1 MTSPIRA
8 LLIEDEPLARRQLRE
23 LAAGVPWLSCV
34 GEVAD
39 GATAVRAIDE
49 LRPDLVFLDIRMPE
63 LSGLEVLER
72 TEHEPA
78 VIFTTAFDQY
88 AVAAFELGALDYLL
102 KPFGRDRFLAAIE
115 RARRALG
122 ATRPD
127 ADDEGDG
134 SSTVARAR
142 AALGTPAGPAE
153 RIFVRDRGRILPIPV
168 REIERLEAEDDYVGV
183 HTRGRRFLVYL
194 PLAEF
199 ERRLDPDRFLRIHRS
214 HVVNLDYV
222 AALVP
227 YDAARLQVEMRDG
240 TKLMASRARSR
251 ELRHLAI

>member
-1 MTSPIRA
+1 VTPPIRA
-8 LLIEDEPLARRQLRE
+8 LLIEDEPLARRQLRD
-23 LAAGVPWLSCV
+23 LAAAVPWLSCV
-34 GEVAD
+34 GEAAD

-102 KPFGRDRFLAAIE
+102 KPFGRDRFLAAVE

-122 ATRPD
+122 AARPD
-127 ADDEGDG
+127 DDDAD

-168 REIERLEAEDDYVGV
+168 REIERLEAEDDYVAV
-183 HTRGRRFLVYL
+183 HARGRRFLVYL
-194 PLAEF
+194 PLGEF
-199 ERRLDPDRFLRIHRS
+199 ERRLDPDRFLRVHRS

-222 AALVP
+222 IALVP

-240 TKLMASRARSR
+240 MKIMASRARSR

>member
-1 MTSPIRA
+1 MTAPVRA

-34 GEVAD
+34 GEAGD
-39 GATAVRAIDE
+39 GAAAVRAIDE

-102 KPFGRDRFLAAIE
+102 KPFGRERFLAAVD

-122 ATRPD
+122 ATRS
-127 ADDEGDG
+127 EGDDRD

-142 AALGTPAGPAE
+142 AALGAVSGLAE
-153 RIFVRDRGRILPIPV
+153 RIFVRDRGRIVPIPV
-168 REIERLEAEDDYVGV
+168 REIERLEAEDDYVAV
-183 HTRGRRFLVYL
+183 HARGRRLLVYL
-194 PLAEF
+194 PLGDF
-199 ERRLDPDRFLRIHRS
+199 ERRLDPARFLRVHRS
-214 HVVNLDYV
+214 HVVNLDFV
-222 AALVP
+222 TALVP
-227 YDAARLQVEMRDG
+227 FDAARLQVEMRDG
-240 TKLMASRARSR
+240 TKIMASRTRSR